1 MGVGRALLRATLTFA
16 AVEADEIWVEAQA
29 PVMTR
34 AATAVRTISFML
46 ITSRDLLTLQ
56 NFSLDRSAEVNI

>member
-1 MGVGRALLRATLTFA
+1 MGLGRALLRATLTLVA
-16 AVEADEIWVEAQA
+16 LDADEIWVEAKA
-29 PVMTR
+29 PVITR
-34 AATAVRTISFML
+34 AATAVRTMSFML